1 LYDRG
6 IMRASTLRTVL
17 LIKAI
22 EESDRSGEV
31 LPLAERADA
40 TRAVR
45 RREPTRPVAE
55 APAAGGGGPPLRLL
69 AARAEHLLQRLAARY
84 PAIRHAG
91 ALLED
96 LAAWASPLLLL
107 LSSVLG
113 LALAWLDATRRV
125 DILALPLAGLIG
137 WNLLVYLLLLVTAL
151 RAGGAQRRRSA
162 HPGAALLSRLS
173 RWRAGRWVRQ
183 SSLFNA
189 PLAEAL
195 RSFGSE
201 WDGISRPLLLAR
213 ARRLLHMAAAAVAV
227 GLILGLYLRG
237 IVFQYRAGWESTFL
251 QPVAVL
257 ALARLI
263 YGPAA
268 ALTGV
273 ALPTSTTEMAALRW
287 DAPAGGVDAAPWIH
301 LISASVAFYVLL
313 PRLALV
319 LFETLRLWRLAWHP
333 PLPAS
338 LEAYARR
345 VLEPQAHARAGGR
358 IVVLPLGHEPAEA
371 ARAGLESLLKAE
383 LGEPLQLAWQT
394 PVRYGEEDTL
404 PAQLAALLSAEAVD
418 GLALVVNLAAT
429 PEGENH
435 GHAFAAARAA
445 LAAGAAQARL
455 LVVVDESSWAARFAD
470 DATLASRLDERRALW
485 ARFAAGYGLRSCPAD
500 LARMP
505 ERPSPDHPAVKA
517 VRAALQAAPA

>member
-1 LYDRG
+1 
-6 IMRASTLRTVL
+6 
-17 LIKAI
+17 
-22 EESDRSGEV
+22 
-31 LPLAERADA
+31 
-40 TRAVR
+40 
-45 RREPTRPVAE
+45 
-55 APAAGGGGPPLRLL
+55 
-69 AARAEHLLQRLAARY
+69 
-84 PAIRHAG
+84 
-91 ALLED
+91 
-96 LAAWASPLLLL
+96 
-107 LSSVLG
+107 
-113 LALAWLDATRRV
+113 
-125 DILALPLAGLIG
+125 
-137 WNLLVYLLLLVTAL
+137 
-151 RAGGAQRRRSA
+151 
-162 HPGAALLSRLS
+162 
-173 RWRAGRWVRQ
+173 
-183 SSLFNA
+183 
-189 PLAEAL
+189 
-195 RSFGSE
+195 
-201 WDGISRPLLLAR
+201 
-213 ARRLLHMAAAAVAV
+213 
-227 GLILGLYLRG
+227 
-237 IVFQYRAGWESTFL
+237 
-251 QPVAVL
+251 
-257 ALARLI
+257 
-263 YGPAA
+263 
-268 ALTGV
+268 
-273 ALPTSTTEMAALRW
+273 MAALRW

-345 VLEPQAHARAGGR
+345 ILEPQAHARAGGR